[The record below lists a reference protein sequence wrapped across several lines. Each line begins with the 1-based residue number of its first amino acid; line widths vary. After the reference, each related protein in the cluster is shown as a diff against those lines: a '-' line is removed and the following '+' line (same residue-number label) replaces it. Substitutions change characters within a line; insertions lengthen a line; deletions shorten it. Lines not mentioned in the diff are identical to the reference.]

1 MPGPERLGNQP
12 PGPAPDQDL
21 SQGPG
26 PAADETL
33 GPDLAADA
41 AAGYDPVAEAEAAMA
56 AASAGNP
63 GEGNPGEGSPD
74 GGSSRLMGA
83 LRTAGNAMREGG
95 RWAAPVVGAALQEEA
110 GVDVYKFAGE
120 QPELNEDQQ
129 FATGV
134 TRWALRR
141 GMEHLAERAATK
153 A

>member
-1 MPGPERLGNQP
+1 M
-12 PGPAPDQDL
+12 
-21 SQGPG
+21 
-26 PAADETL
+26 AADV
-33 GPDLAADA
+33 

-56 AASAGNP
+56 ATSA
-63 GEGNPGEGSPD
+63 GNPGEGSPD
-74 GGSSRLMGA
+74 ANPLGGPEPVQAGNTERSPDGGPSRLMGA

-141 GMEHLAERAATK
+141 GMEHLAERAAAK